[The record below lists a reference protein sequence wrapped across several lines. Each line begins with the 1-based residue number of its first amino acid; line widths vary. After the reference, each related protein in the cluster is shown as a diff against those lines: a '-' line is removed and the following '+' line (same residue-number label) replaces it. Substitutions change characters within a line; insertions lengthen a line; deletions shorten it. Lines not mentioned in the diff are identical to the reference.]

1 MSALFQTY
9 ARAPLEF
16 VRGEGVYLTTADGQ
30 KFLDFGAG
38 IAVCSLGHAH
48 PRLVEALNDQAEKLW
63 HVSNLYRIPGQERL
77 GARLV
82 ENSFADRVFFT
93 NSGAEALECA
103 IKTARKFHAH
113 QGNPE
118 KYRLI
123 TFSGAFHGRT
133 LATIAAGGQE
143 KYLEGFGPAVQ
154 GFDQVPYG
162 DIEAVKAAIVDE
174 TAGILIE
181 PIQGEGGIRTIPWSF
196 FRQLREIADKHSILL
211 IFDEVQ
217 SGIGRTG
224 KLFAYEWTGIEPDI
238 IAIAKGI
245 GSGFPLGACL
255 ATQAAS
261 EGMNAGTHGTT
272 FGGNPLAMAVGNT
285 VLDIVTEPGFLE
297 RVSELGLL
305 LKQKLAQ
312 IVDDNSDIF
321 ELVRGEGLWLGLKCK
336 VPNQD
341 VVASIIDQNLLVVG
355 AGENVIRIMPPLIVD
370 QEQIDDACK
379 RIESACHAYRERR

>member
-154 GFDQVPYG
+154 GFDQVPYV

-238 IAIAKGI
+238 MAIAKGI